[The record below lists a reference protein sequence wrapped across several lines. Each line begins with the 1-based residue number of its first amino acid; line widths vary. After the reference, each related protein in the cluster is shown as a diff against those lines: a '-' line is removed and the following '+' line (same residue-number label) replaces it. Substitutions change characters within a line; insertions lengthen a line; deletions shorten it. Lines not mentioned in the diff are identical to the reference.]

1 MAFVPPRPAST
12 FPGAAGRTPGAER
25 PLPEL
30 DRRLFA
36 ILHSSLKDCPIR
48 LRFRDGADLPPSHG
62 PATTTVAI
70 QDRLTLLKLLWDPE
84 RHFGDA
90 YVDGRIT
97 VEGDLFALLEPI
109 FHSWKD
115 TPGGRFRLALARL
128 ARFGSSRD
136 DIHHHYDI
144 GNDFYRLWLDSQ
156 LVYTCAY
163 FPTPTATLDEAQ
175 EAKLDLVCRK
185 LGLRPG
191 ERVVEAGCGWGALAL
206 HMARRHGVTVKA
218 YNISR
223 EQVRYARQ
231 AAATAGL
238 AHRVEFIEDDF
249 REMRGPADA
258 FVSVGMIEHAGRG
271 RYRAFGE
278 VIDRCLDRGHGRGLL
293 HFIGRTRR
301 RPLNPWT
308 GRRIFPGAYP
318 PTLAEVTE
326 QVLAPRG
333 LSVLDVENLRLHY
346 AKTLEH
352 WRTRFE
358 AAAGTIE
365 EMFDARFV
373 RTWRLYLAASQA
385 SFATSFLQLYQ
396 VTFARGRNNGI
407 PWTRAQLYTR
417 DGNDGAL

>member
-1 MAFVPPRPAST
+1 V
-12 FPGAAGRTPGAER
+12 
-25 PLPEL
+25 
-30 DRRLFA
+30 
-36 ILHSSLKDCPIR
+36 
-48 LRFRDGADLPPSHG
+48 
-62 PATTTVAI
+62 ATLTI
-70 QDRLTLLKLLWDPE
+70 QDRPTLLNLLWDPE

-97 VEGDLFALLEPI
+97 VEGDLFAFLEPI
-109 FHSWKD
+109 FRSWED

-128 ARFGSSRD
+128 TRFGSSRG

-163 FPTPTATLDEAQ
+163 FPTPTTTLEEAQ

-206 HMARRHGVTVKA
+206 HMARHHGVTVKA

-223 EQVRYARQ
+223 EQVRHARQ
-231 AAATAGL
+231 AAAAAGL

-271 RYRAFGE
+271 RYRALGQ

-308 GRRIFPGAYP
+308 VRRIFPGAYP

-326 QVLAPRG
+326 QVLAPRE

-358 AAAGTIE
+358 AAAGAIE

-373 RTWRLYLAASQA
+373 RTWRLYLAGSQA

-396 VTFARGRNNGI
+396 VTFARPRNNEI
-407 PWTRAQLYTR
+407 PWTRAQLYAR
-417 DGNDGAL
+417 DGDDAAL